1 MQKIAK
7 IRTSQFHIYLSLK
20 PELTLFLGIIVS
32 NATKWLLGKSNMV
45 FSDNGSTIEA
55 QNSFCALPAFWGPPT
70 FWGPPAVPIVL
81 FILFS
86 QYYVKIKQIALVKW

>member
-32 NATKWLLGKSNMV
+32 NATKWLLGKSNMI
-45 FSDNGSTIEA
+45 FSANVSTIEA
-55 QNSFCALPAFWGPPT
+55 QNSFLCPT
-70 FWGPPAVPIVL
+70 C
-81 FILFS
+81 ILGAT
-86 QYYVKIKQIALVKW
+86 YILGAARVITG

>member
-32 NATKWLLGKSNMV
+32 NATKWLLGKTNMV
-45 FSDNGSTIEA
+45 FGDNGSTIEA
-55 QNSFCALPAFWGPPT
+55 QNSFLCPT
-70 FWGPPAVPIVL
+70 C
-81 FILFS
+81 ILGATYILGAARCICFFEFLS
-86 QYYVKIKQIALVKW
+86 SKLSKSENSY